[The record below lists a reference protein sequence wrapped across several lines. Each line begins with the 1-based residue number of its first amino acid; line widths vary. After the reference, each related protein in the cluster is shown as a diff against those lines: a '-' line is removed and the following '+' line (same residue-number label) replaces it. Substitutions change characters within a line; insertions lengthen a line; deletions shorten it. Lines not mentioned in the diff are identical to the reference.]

1 MERFPN
7 PTVDKLI
14 SSKELKCTF
23 NTPALNFSTLH
34 LDDYSFL
41 HYTARLYENS
51 NNYSYYIFELHD
63 DCTMFIMNCNKGVY
77 DEIQKY
83 IKINDDIDIWE
94 FSKEDNQYTHIPT
107 SYRKEEGIGGM
118 AIVDI

>member
-1 MERFPN
+1 MAQRGGKPN

-63 DCTMFIMNCNKGVY
+63 GRKIDKSFYPAIYGIAADDDWT
-77 DEIQKY
+77 DEK
-83 IKINDDIDIWE
+83 NWL
-94 FSKEDNQYTHIPT
+94 IPVV
-107 SYRKEEGIGGM
+107 I
-118 AIVDI
+118 